1 MDKQLVKSGQHPSD
15 RCQVSCPVPME
26 PRVAYADLSVSFT
39 LNSTYSDKVD
49 RAKVWGI
56 NVVNH
61 FWLEDCFVKWENI
74 GPGNPRYTDYP
85 AGVNYMSSIGR
96 AHLTE
101 ESLTRWKEA
110 ALAWS
115 EEDEMGAVEQ
125 DMQMGGPTQPTPS
138 ASTKR
143 RDQAPARNDL
153 QVDVETDEDRDATP
167 KAAGPSRS
175 TPRPSLPP
183 PADQPTK
190 RKSKVKSPVADDMP
204 AASEPKRRKM
214 STPEPAM
221 MSTGRV
227 RRQAATKAGD
237 AVHQM
242 AEDMNLFQKEKHR
255 KDLIPPS
262 ERKAARIASRREA
275 GTETEHETDVDMD
288 PEEGEEIPEVRAA
301 PSKGKPATKKRSAPA
316 KATTEEL
323 SDTHEAED
331 VKPDISEDGC
341 IIATTGVKLTA
352 AQTKV
357 RWPRQNV
364 VVLPD

>member
-1 MDKQLVKSGQHPSD
+1 MN
-15 RCQVSCPVPME
+15 
-26 PRVAYADLSVSFT
+26 FT
-39 LNSTYSDKVD
+39 FESIHSDKVD
-49 RAKVWGI
+49 RARVWGI

-74 GPGNPRYTDYP
+74 GTGNPRYTDYP

-110 ALAWS
+110 ALAWT

-125 DMQMGGPTQPTPS
+125 DMQLGGPTQPTPS

-143 RDQAPARNDL
+143 HDPPPAHSGL
-153 QVDVETDEDRDATP
+153 QVDVESDEERDATP

-175 TPRPSLPP
+175 TRKPSLPI
-183 PADQPTK
+183 PAEPATK
-190 RKSKVKSPVADDMP
+190 RKKSKAKSPAIDGV
-204 AASEPKRRKM
+204 AASTETPKRRKM
-214 STPEPAM
+214 STPEPIGT
-221 MSTGRV
+221 STGRV
-227 RRQAATKAGD
+227 RRQAATKAGN

-262 ERKAARIASRREA
+262 ERKAARIASRRGAE
-275 GTETEHETDVDMD
+275 TETEHETDVDMD
-288 PEEGEEIPEVRAA
+288 REEEDETVQVKPTASKRKPVVAKKRAA
-301 PSKGKPATKKRSAPA
+301 SA

-323 SDTHEAED
+323 SDTHEED
-331 VKPDISEDGC
+331 VKPDISEEDQI

-357 RWPRQNV
+357 SMPARTT
-364 VVLPD
+364 LL

>member
-1 MDKQLVKSGQHPSD
+1 MDKQLVESGQYPFD
-15 RCQVSCPVPME
+15 RCQVSC
-26 PRVAYADLSVSFT
+26 RVQIDVCHARADSSMSIGLHSI
-39 LNSTYSDKVD
+39 NSDKVD
-49 RAKVWGI
+49 RARVWGI

-74 GPGNPRYTDYP
+74 GTGNPRYTDYP

-101 ESLTRWKEA
+101 ESLARWKEA

-125 DMQMGGPTQPTPS
+125 DMQLGGPTQPTPS

-143 RDQAPARNDL
+143 RDQPPAHSGL
-153 QVDVETDEDRDATP
+153 QVDVESDEERDATP

-175 TPRPSLPP
+175 TPKPSLPP
-183 PADQPTK
+183 AAEPSTK
-190 RKSKVKSPVADDMP
+190 RKSKVKSPAADDVP
-204 AASEPKRRKM
+204 VSNENKRRKM
-214 STPEPAM
+214 STPEPITT
-221 MSTGRV
+221 STGRV
-227 RRQAATKAGD
+227 RRQAAAKAGD

-262 ERKAARIASRREA
+262 ERKAARITSRRGA
-275 GTETEHETDVDMD
+275 DTETEHETDVDMD
-288 PEEGEEIPEVRAA
+288 GEAEVVDVKAA
-301 PSKGKPATKKRSAPA
+301 PSKRKPVAKKRSASV

-331 VKPDISEDGC
+331 IKPDISEDDC

-357 RWPRQNV
+357 R
-364 VVLPD
+364 